1 VLTVAARQV
10 PMPSQERG
18 DDSIVPVQL
27 AAPHAVP
34 TA

>member
-1 VLTVAARQV
+1 
-10 PMPSQERG
+10 MPSQERA